1 MNPQVP
7 NALSISRIV
16 GAFALVLTGG
26 LNEWF
31 LAIFTLC
38 AVTDFLDGYIAR
50 RYGLCSDEGEIID
63 SVADFAV
70 VMAMLLVLIPT
81 LPWDQWMIQLI
92 ALIAAIRGI
101 SLCVGAI
108 RFGRVAL
115 LHTFLN
121 KTAGFL
127 LRLSPFFI
135 PFCDLGAVVAVV
147 CTVSLVG
154 ALEDLAINLRADSL
168 DRNIRSC
175 LDLKPRN
182 RMKYRG
188 TDGQP

>member
-7 NALSISRIV
+7 NALSISRIA

-50 RYGLCSDEGEIID
+50 KHGLCSEEGEVID
-63 SVADFAV
+63 SIADFAV
-70 VMAMLLVLIPT
+70 VLAMLLVLIPS
-81 LPWDQWMIQLI
+81 LPWDPWMIQLI
-92 ALIAAIRGI
+92 ALIAAVRGI
-101 SLCVGAI
+101 SLCVGAM
-108 RFGRVAL
+108 RFGRMAL

-121 KTAGFL
+121 KAAGFL

-135 PFCDLGAVVAVV
+135 MFCDLGAVVAVV
-147 CTVSLVG
+147 CAVSLAG
-154 ALEDLAINLRADSL
+154 AVEDLAINLRADSL
-168 DRNIRSC
+168 DRNVRSF
-175 LDLKPRN
+175 LDLNPRN

-188 TDGQP
+188 ADERP